1 MTHSPLW
8 YRMRG
13 FMMFLII
20 FLCFYLAYGIS
31 AANHQSTQ
39 PIAWQLA
46 GNGGVGRFRLILAVG
61 ALFPIAAFSIRCWGA
76 AYLRE
81 SIVWAGNAS
90 ADHLIIAGPFR
101 YLRNPLYFGNLLLMP
116 WIALFMPPL
125 GIPIL
130 VIAMFLFIAALSSY
144 EGKVLHGRFGSEY
157 DRYAARVAALY
168 PRLPIPAA
176 EGAPTAQWSEGL
188 RSEVYMLVFALLA
201 VAMAIEPS
209 LLARPWIWGIALL
222 GYVVQRILARP
233 RSDGSLSNAP
243 SE

>member
-1 MTHSPLW
+1 MTRSPLW
-8 YRMRG
+8 YRMRT

-31 AANHQSTQ
+31 TASHQSTQ
-39 PIAWQLA
+39 PLAWQLA
-46 GNGGVGRFRLILAVG
+46 RSGGLGRFRLILAVG
-61 ALFPIAAFSIRCWGA
+61 ALFPIAAFSFRCWGT
-76 AYLRE
+76 AYLRA
-81 SIVWAGNAS
+81 SIVWGGNAS
-90 ADHLIIAGPFR
+90 ANRLVIAGPFR
-101 YLRNPLYFGNLLLMP
+101 YLRNPLYFGNLLLLP

-130 VIAMFLFIAALSSY
+130 VLAMFFFIAALSSY
-144 EGKVLHGRFGSEY
+144 EGKMLHDRFGSEY

-176 EGAPTAQWSEGL
+176 EDAPTAQWSEGL

-201 VAMAIEPS
+201 VAIAIAPS
-209 LLARPWIWGIALL
+209 LLAGPWLWSIALL
-222 GYVVQRILARP
+222 GYVVQKVLARP
-233 RSDGSLSNAP
+233 RSEDPLSNAP